1 MVYRIRKEEMETKCN
16 FVSFQFEFFD
26 FHLVYERSSSQEIE
40 LYRYSA
46 TVQYMYAC
54 TNSNWYRG
62 DCKCGFSETV
72 TTKK

>member
-26 FHLVYERSSSQEIE
+26 FHLVYEYEQSSSQEIE

-62 DCKCGFSETV
+62 DCKCVLDSV
-72 TTKK
+72 KQ